1 MLRAIRTQS
10 EGVGNDMKSILF
22 YGDSNTWGFDPS
34 TTLRYPNSLRWTTVC
49 AGILGSG
56 YNCIPSGMN
65 GRTTVFDDPQKGCR
79 NGIKGLDY
87 ELQTHKPLDLFAVM
101 LGTNDLKYTDAQGT
115 AKGMERLIA
124 LVLNANERYNLSSP
138 VFPEGPRILLISPIL
153 LKAHVGGREN
163 DIAYATQ
170 LAGLYESIAAAHN
183 LAFLD
188 AAQYTEP
195 SDIDGVHLGVE
206 GHRILGETIAEKIKS
221 LAL

>member
-1 MLRAIRTQS
+1 
-10 EGVGNDMKSILF
+10 
-22 YGDSNTWGFDPS
+22 
-34 TTLRYPNSLRWTTVC
+34 
-49 AGILGSG
+49 
-56 YNCIPSGMN
+56 MN

-79 NGIKGLDY
+79 NGLKGLDY
-87 ELQTHKPLDLFAVM
+87 ELQTHKPLDLFVVM

-163 DIAYATQ
+163 DIADAAQ
-170 LAGLYESIAAAHN
+170 LAGLYESIAAAHS

-206 GHRILGETIAEKIKS
+206 GHRILGETIAKKIKS
-221 LAL
+221 LALTQAL